1 MRLCFLLSVSRAL
14 RVREFAL
21 VPGPPA
27 SLDTEIRLERRDTE
41 GAGLA
46 RAGRYVWLGSR
57 CENFRHLK
65 ELLQNYL
72 NRYAALIVFY
82 VDFPRLITFMY
93 TCVYPS
99 NIYVKRMNPDE
110 W

>member
-1 MRLCFLLSVSRAL
+1 MRLCFLLSMS

-27 SLDTEIRLERRDTE
+27 SLDTESRLESRDTE

-65 ELLQNYL
+65 MLLQKFL
-72 NRYAALIVFY
+72 N
-82 VDFPRLITFMY
+82 MQH
-93 TCVYPS
+93 
-99 NIYVKRMNPDE
+99 
-110 W
+110 

>member
-1 MRLCFLLSVSRAL
+1 MHFAPSASGLLDLAADMRLCFLRSVSRLL

-27 SLDTEIRLERRDTE
+27 SLDTDSRLERRDTE

-57 CENFRHLK
+57 WENFRHLK
-65 ELLQNYL
+65 VILQN
-72 NRYAALIVFY
+72 
-82 VDFPRLITFMY
+82 DT
-93 TCVYPS
+93 
-99 NIYVKRMNPDE
+99 
-110 W
+110 